1 MLQMDKQHCILT
13 VAGRIHPRSHPW
25 SHMVGDLNTS
35 STLGHLL
42 LLCPHQSLYIRTNE
56 DEERQLSARIFR
68 RGFWVEKISVAAS
81 HLFSVICESLWCSTT
96 TQCVS
101 VWRSWS
107 SSPSK
112 HVQAS
117 LLCQSMRLSSLWSAP
132 AVVTP
137 SLQWYIIN
145 QSSQIIRY
153 SPFLLI
159 SFYPLENLNLFLL
172 NLHQLLEERCPKV
185 L

>member
-1 MLQMDKQHCILT
+1 MFQMDKQDCILT
-13 VAGRIHPRSHPW
+13 VAGRIHPQSHPW

-42 LLCPHQSLYIRTNE
+42 LLCPYQSLYIRTNE

-81 HLFSVICESLWCSTT
+81 HLFSAICESLWCSTT

-107 SSPSK
+107 SSPSE

-137 SLQWYIIN
+137 VIH
-145 QSSQIIRY
+145 
-153 SPFLLI
+153 
-159 SFYPLENLNLFLL
+159 
-172 NLHQLLEERCPKV
+172 HQLIITNHQV
-185 L
+185 LTILDIFLSSWICINCWKKDAQKFYKCCWIVSLL